1 METDGDVEKTKNG
14 FPTSPC
20 KTLLGFATFPQARRR
35 SNQNNKTGHFICY
48 RNRTFLFAPDT
59 LIRMVLLTCAG
70 GPRRYPMRLLDW
82 KLIWASRACVDQVQR
97 CRGLEERP
105 CLLQHDPVCRHQQ

>member
-20 KTLLGFATFPQARRR
+20 KTLLGFAPFPQARRR

-59 LIRMVLLTCAG
+59 VFIAVWL
-70 GPRRYPMRLLDW
+70 
-82 KLIWASRACVDQVQR
+82 
-97 CRGLEERP
+97 
-105 CLLQHDPVCRHQQ
+105 